1 MNLRTNNN
9 KSMFVNNNNN
19 LFEKQHRTR
28 SQSDANGNM
37 FVFNT
42 PFIQDNI
49 LNSTFNNDDN
59 I

>member
-1 MNLRTNNN
+1 
-9 KSMFVNNNNN
+9 MFVNINKN

-42 PFIQDNI
+42 PFIQENK